1 MLLGYNH
8 NVIHKGIT
16 FHVQTEDSGKENP
29 FIITHLFIGGNIIA
43 TKKTGY
49 MDIIKVNDLEAII
62 GDIMKDQHKKM
73 VLELRD
79 GLYDSHALVQE
90 LLGKQREKKQ
100 EAKPGEV
107 KPQARQE
114 EEALNIDQ
122 ETKNLDEVILD
133 YLVETTE
140 DK

>member
-8 NVIHKGIT
+8 NIIHKGIT
-16 FHVQTEDSGKENP
+16 FHVQTEDSGRENP

-43 TKKTGY
+43 TQKTGY
-49 MDIIKVNDLEAII
+49 MDIIKINDLEKIVA
-62 GDIMKDQHKKM
+62 DIMKEQHKKM
-73 VLELRD
+73 VMELRD
-79 GLYDSHALVQE
+79 GSYDSHPLVLDLLKNKSTKPQE
-90 LLGKQREKKQ
+90 TTQT
-100 EAKPGEV
+100 AKP
-107 KPQARQE
+107 E
-114 EEALNIDQ
+114 EKTLNIDE

>member
-8 NVIHKGIT
+8 NIIHKGIT
-16 FHVQTEDSGKENP
+16 FHVQTEDSGKDNP

-49 MDIIKVNDLEAII
+49 MDIIKINDLDKII

-73 VLELRD
+73 VMELRD
-79 GLYDSHALVQE
+79 GAYDSHALVQE
-90 LLGKQREKKQ
+90 LSKNQPAKQQ
-100 EAKPGEV
+100 EAKP
-107 KPQARQE
+107 QTRQE
-114 EEALNIDQ
+114 EGALNLDQ

>member
-1 MLLGYNH
+1 MLQGYNH
-8 NVIHKGIT
+8 NIVHKGIT

-49 MDIIKVNDLEAII
+49 MDIIKINDLEKII
-62 GDIMKDQHKKM
+62 ADIMKEQHKKM
-73 VLELRD
+73 VMELRD
-79 GLYDSHALVQE
+79 GSYDSHALVKEILNEQGAKIE
-90 LLGKQREKKQ
+90 ETRPAKQGEKT
-100 EAKPGEV
+100 
-107 KPQARQE
+107 
-114 EEALNIDQ
+114 LNIDE

>member
-1 MLLGYNH
+1 MLPGYNH
-8 NVIHKGIT
+8 NIIHKGIT
-16 FHVQTEDSGKENP
+16 FHVQTEDSGKDNP

-49 MDIIKVNDLEAII
+49 MDIIKINDLEKIVAE
-62 GDIMKDQHKKM
+62 IMKEQHKKM
-73 VLELRD
+73 VMELRD
-79 GLYDSHALVQE
+79 GSYDLHTLVKEILKEQGTKTE
-90 LLGKQREKKQ
+90 ETVPEKQGEKT
-100 EAKPGEV
+100 
-107 KPQARQE
+107 
-114 EEALNIDQ
+114 LNIDE

>member
-8 NVIHKGIT
+8 NIIHKGIT
-16 FHVQTEDSGKENP
+16 FHVQTEDSGRDNP

-43 TKKTGY
+43 TKKTSY
-49 MDIIKVNDLEAII
+49 MDIIKINDLEKIVA
-62 GDIMKDQHKKM
+62 DIMKEQHKKM
-73 VLELRD
+73 VMELRD
-79 GLYDSHALVQE
+79 GSYDSHQLVME
-90 LLGKQREKKQ
+90 ILKEKS
-100 EAKPGEV
+100 V
-107 KPQARQE
+107 KPQETKQPVKQDE
-114 EEALNIDQ
+114 KTLNIDE

>member
-8 NVIHKGIT
+8 NIIHKGIT

-43 TKKTGY
+43 TKKTSY
-49 MDIIKVNDLEAII
+49 MDIIKINDLEKIVA
-62 GDIMKDQHKKM
+62 DIMKEQHKKM
-73 VLELRD
+73 VMDLRD
-79 GLYDSHALVQE
+79 GSYDSHTLVKE
-90 LLGKQREKKQ
+90 LVKEQGTKAQ
-100 EAKPGEV
+100 EAKAS
-107 KPQARQE
+107 KPE
-114 EEALNIDQ
+114 EKALNIDD

>member
-1 MLLGYNH
+1 MLQGYNH
-8 NVIHKGIT
+8 NIVHKGIT

-29 FIITHLFIGGNIIA
+29 FIITHLFIGGNVIA

-49 MDIIKVNDLEAII
+49 MDIIKINDLEKII
-62 GDIMKDQHKKM
+62 ADIMKEQHKKM
-73 VLELRD
+73 VMELRD
-79 GLYDSHALVQE
+79 GSYDSHALVKEILNEQGTRIE
-90 LLGKQREKKQ
+90 ETRPAKQ
-100 EAKPGEV
+100 EEKT
-107 KPQARQE
+107 
-114 EEALNIDQ
+114 LNIDE

>member
-8 NVIHKGIT
+8 NIIHKGIT
-16 FHVQTEDSGKENP
+16 FHVQTEDSGKDNP

-49 MDIIKVNDLEAII
+49 MDIIKINDLDKII

-73 VLELRD
+73 VMELRD
-79 GLYDSHALVQE
+79 GAFDSHALVQE
-90 LLGKQREKKQ
+90 LSRNQTAKPQ
-100 EAKPGEV
+100 EAKPPT
-107 KPQARQE
+107 KQE
-114 EEALNIDQ
+114 DGALNLDQ

>member
-8 NVIHKGIT
+8 NIIHKGIT
-16 FHVQTEDSGKENP
+16 FHVQTEDSGRDNP

-43 TKKTGY
+43 TKKTSY
-49 MDIIKVNDLEAII
+49 MDIIKINDLEKIVA
-62 GDIMKDQHKKM
+62 DIMKEQHKKM
-73 VLELRD
+73 VMELRD
-79 GLYDSHALVQE
+79 GSYDSNQLVIEIQ
-90 LLGKQREKKQ
+90 KEKSAKPQ
-100 EAKPGEV
+100 EAKQPV
-107 KPQARQE
+107 KQDE
-114 EEALNIDQ
+114 KTLNIDE

>member
-8 NVIHKGIT
+8 NIIHKGIT
-16 FHVQTEDSGKENP
+16 FHVQTEDSGRDNP

-43 TKKTGY
+43 TKKTSY
-49 MDIIKVNDLEAII
+49 MDIIKINDLEKIVA
-62 GDIMKDQHKKM
+62 DIMKEQHKKM
-73 VLELRD
+73 VMELRD
-79 GLYDSHALVQE
+79 GSYDSHQLVIEIQ
-90 LLGKQREKKQ
+90 KEKS
-100 EAKPGEV
+100 AKPQETKQPV
-107 KPQARQE
+107 KQDE
-114 EEALNIDQ
+114 KTLNIDE

>member
-8 NVIHKGIT
+8 NIIHKGIT
-16 FHVQTEDSGKENP
+16 FHVQTEDSGRDNP

-43 TKKTGY
+43 TKKTSY
-49 MDIIKVNDLEAII
+49 MDIIKINDLEKIVA
-62 GDIMKDQHKKM
+62 DIMKEQHKKM
-73 VLELRD
+73 VMELRD
-79 GLYDSHALVQE
+79 GSYDSHQLVIE
-90 LLGKQREKKQ
+90 ILKEKS
-100 EAKPGEV
+100 AKPQETKQPV
-107 KPQARQE
+107 KQDE
-114 EEALNIDQ
+114 KTLNIDE